1 MILRP
6 VIEKILTFARKAL
19 FICEVV
25 LVLKIETTM
34 EDFLFLI
41 SSLVSRLASHLVLSL
56 PLPQPREAF
65 AVAGGETK
73 ETTPGRFKTSF
84 VSVTFPHLIGISI
97 SLQLQAVLLAHVSDL
112 T

>member
-25 LVLKIETTM
+25 LVLRIETTM
-34 EDFLFLI
+34 EDFLFQV
-41 SSLVSRLASHLVLSL
+41 SFQGSLHIWFFHFHSLGSLGRLLRSPGVKQKKRRL
-56 PLPQPREAF
+56 
-65 AVAGGETK
+65 GGSI
-73 ETTPGRFKTSF
+73 SF